1 MAFLTQLLRD
11 VRQIMFR
18 DAEQHAIPPL
28 DGAFSPND
36 RLDACLPIGG
46 PLLSADD
53 VVEGDDG
60 ALFVSAGPR
69 VLRLSGEGYVERS
82 VFAQFDNKA
91 GGLAMHP
98 DGRLLVCVAGR
109 GLAAVDAG
117 GRQSWLNQAADQPLR
132 CLTSVAAATDGTIF
146 ASEGSSRY
154 EPDDWCRDLME
165 KSHSGRLVACG
176 PGLEGAKVLL
186 GGLYYPYG
194 LAISVDQRHLWF
206 TESWAHRISR
216 AEIGARTIATPN
228 PVIGNLPGYPARL
241 GRAAT
246 DGFWLSLFAVRTHL
260 IEFVLREDD
269 YRNEMMRTIPQ
280 AFWIAPT
287 LAATGHVLE
296 PMQSGSVKALG
307 IHKPWAPPRS
317 YGLVARVDSDGEA
330 QESLHSRVGGA
341 YHGITAACETAQGL
355 VIVSNGSGR
364 LVLQKRGAPT

>member
-1 MAFLTQLLRD
+1 MALFTQLFRD

-18 DAEQHAIPPL
+18 DSEQHAIPPL

-46 PLLSADD
+46 RLLNVDD
-53 VVEGDDG
+53 IVEGDDG
-60 ALFVSAGPR
+60 VLYVSAGPQ
-69 VLRLSGEGYVERS
+69 VLRLTGEGYVERS
-82 VFAQFDNKA
+82 VFAQFDSNA
-91 GGLAMHP
+91 GGLAVHP

-109 GLAAVDAG
+109 GLAAVDAR
-117 GRQSWLNQAADQPLR
+117 GRQSWLNQVADQPLR
-132 CLTSVAAATDGTIF
+132 CLTSVAAAADGTIF

-154 EPDDWCRDLME
+154 PPDSWCRDLME
-165 KSHSGRLVACG
+165 KNYSGRLVVCG
-176 PGLEGAKVLL
+176 PRLDGAKVLL
-186 GGLYYPYG
+186 RGLCYPHG
-194 LAISVDQRHLWF
+194 LAVSTDQTHLWF

-216 AEIGARTIATPN
+216 AEIGDRAIAKPA
-228 PVIGNLPGYPARL
+228 PIIGNLPGYPARL

-246 DGFWLSLFAVRTHL
+246 DGFWLSLLAVRTHL

-269 YRNEMMRTIPQ
+269 YRHEMLRSIPQ

-317 YGLVARVDSDGEA
+317 YGLVIRVDSNGEA
-330 QESLHSRVGGA
+330 QESLHSRVGGV

-355 VIVSNGSGR
+355 VIVSKGSGR
-364 LVLQKRGAPT
+364 LVLQKRRAQI